1 MMDDKCQHL
10 QYTNTQIGFID
21 GIKMHF
27 FFINKLKNMDEN
39 GKNFS
44 IHFVFFLFFLLTLGG
59 KTVRQDKKLS
69 PEQGLEPWTV
79 RLKA

>member
-1 MMDDKCQHL
+1 
-10 QYTNTQIGFID
+10 
-21 GIKMHF
+21 
-27 FFINKLKNMDEN
+27 MDEN
-39 GKNFS
+39 GKNCHTLCLFP
-44 IHFVFFLFFLLTLGG
+44 FFLLTLGG

>member
-27 FFINKLKNMDEN
+27 FYK
-39 GKNFS
+39 
-44 IHFVFFLFFLLTLGG
+44 
-59 KTVRQDKKLS
+59 
-69 PEQGLEPWTV
+69 
-79 RLKA
+79 

>member
-21 GIKMHF
+21 GIKMQ

-39 GKNFS
+39 GKNCHTLCLFPFFS
-44 IHFVFFLFFLLTLGG
+44 
-59 KTVRQDKKLS
+59 
-69 PEQGLEPWTV
+69 
-79 RLKA
+79 